1 MRPAV
6 SVLYRSCASISTT
19 MRTRMATITTWGS
32 FVCGVSP
39 FPSSHALPMTSC
51 WQDLPLPSL
60 ARIQFLNYRRLS
72 PNYHAPP
79 QKSLRPRRLA
89 SGTQFQTRRIKRQA
103 ERVEASAEP
112 GYRARCC
119 TSRPGSARYMEG
131 ACRMAWTWAA
141 KVHWIWRCQSWEWF
155 DAAGSADFWGS

>member
-1 MRPAV
+1 
-6 SVLYRSCASISTT
+6 

-39 FPSSHALPMTSC
+39 FPLCAYIAYDILADKIYALS
-51 WQDLPLPSL
+51 SL

-72 PNYHAPP
+72 PNHHAPP
-79 QKSLRPRRLA
+79 QKSFHPRRLA

-119 TSRPGSARYMEG
+119 TSRPGSARYTEG
-131 ACRMAWTWAA
+131 TCCMA
-141 KVHWIWRCQSWEWF
+141 
-155 DAAGSADFWGS
+155 